1 MTEQAD
7 ADEFYA
13 GVWWVPDGS
22 PLGSLRSAT
31 LSECAAEII
40 RLREALVLAQPEI
53 ARNAGTLT
61 ARETPD
67 DPCRARAAVG
77 GSPTQVTTP

>member
-13 GVWWVPDGS
+13 GVWWVPDGSS

-40 RLREALVLAQPEI
+40 RLREALVLAQSEI
-53 ARNAGTLT
+53 ARQDRPLT
-61 ARETPD
+61 ARETHG
-67 DPCRARAAVG
+67 DPHGRVRQPVGARHV
-77 GSPTQVTTP
+77 VTP